1 MVVVGRK
8 MATCGRRNKNKDQK
22 NDKREGLVS
31 IDCSWFPSIILGKY
45 RLSLVS
51 ILNGWRW

>member
-8 MATCGRRNKNKDQK
+8 WRPVEEEIKNKDQK
-22 NDKREGLVS
+22 SDKREGLVS

>member
-22 NDKREGLVS
+22 NGKREGLVS
-31 IDCSWFPSIILGKY
+31 IDRSWFPSIILGKY

-51 ILNGWRW
+51 IDYTW